1 MTEVTR
7 CNEES
12 RVYSR
17 IREYGH
23 VLWKGIEEHEVQN
36 IVRSKYASW
45 SLEEVK
51 QKFLVR

>member
-1 MTEVTR
+1 MTEVTH
-7 CNEES
+7 CNEELGI
-12 RVYSR
+12 YEW

-23 VLWKGIEEHEVQN
+23 VLWKGIGEHEVQN